1 MDIGFIQQ
9 NWHLF
14 AALAVIVV
22 LLTLDP
28 LRRHSGGIQ
37 SVSAVQLPQLM
48 NHEGAI
54 VLDVGEPAEF
64 NKGHIPKAINIPVS
78 QLKNDLVRLEK
89 YRTKDTPI
97 VLSSRVNQH
106 ASRAATILR
115 KNNFSNL
122 YTLSG
127 GLVSWEK
134 ENLPLER

>member
-14 AALAVIVV
+14 AALAVIVA
-22 LLTLDP
+22 LLALDP

-48 NHEGAI
+48 NHEGAV
-54 VLDVGEPAEF
+54 VLDGGEPAEF
-64 NKGHIPKAINIPVS
+64 KKGHIPKAINMPVS
-78 QLKNDLVRLEK
+78 QLKNDLSRLEK

-97 VLSSRVNQH
+97 VLSSRANQH
-106 ASRAATILR
+106 TNRAATILR

>member
-1 MDIGFIQQ
+1 MDIAFIQQ

-14 AALAVIVV
+14 AALAVILA
-22 LLTLDP
+22 LLALDP
-28 LRRHSGGIQ
+28 VRRRSGGIQ

-64 NKGHIPKAINIPVS
+64 NKGHIPKAINMPVS
-78 QLKNDLVRLEK
+78 QLKNDLGRLEK

-97 VLSSRVNQH
+97 VLSSRANQH

-115 KNNFSNL
+115 
-122 YTLSG
+122 
-127 GLVSWEK
+127 
-134 ENLPLER
+134 